1 MWDIVEIANEA
12 ILIIDAAEVERRW
25 LVRACQRAKFKVIE
39 AAGAIEGLFET
50 LERNPDLILLAEE
63 VPPMHAGDLLP
74 LLRRLTSAPIMI
86 VGGGGD
92 PEEVAAVDL
101 GADVYLRRP
110 FSASALIARAHALL
124 RRYRGSLASDFFV
137 SRIRDCLP
145 RLSPTEKRLLACLML
160 HNGRPVSPADLST
173 EAYGGTTTAGAVKM
187 ALWRLRHK
195 MGASG
200 LTMVA
205 HPGVG
210 YRLVME
216 EGLYASAQKAS

>member
-1 MWDIVEIANEA
+1 MWDIVEVVNEA
-12 ILIIDAAEVERRW
+12 VLVIDAAEAERLW
-25 LVRACQRAKFKVIE
+25 LVRACRRAKFKVIE
-39 AAGAIEGLFET
+39 ATDAIEGLFET

-63 VPPMHAGDLLP
+63 VPPMRAGDILP
-74 LLRRLTSAPIMI
+74 LLRRLTSAPILI

-92 PEEVAAVDL
+92 PEEIAAVDL
-101 GADVYLRRP
+101 GADIYLRRP
-110 FSASALIARAHALL
+110 FSARALVARAHAVL
-124 RRYRGSLASDFFV
+124 RRYRGSLASDSIV

-160 HNGRPVSPADLST
+160 HNGRPVSAADLSR

-195 MGASG
+195 LGACG

-205 HPGVG
+205 HLGVG

-216 EGLYASAQKAS
+216 EGEYVSAQKAS

>member
-1 MWDIVEIANEA
+1 MLDIVEIVNEA
-12 ILIIDAAEVERRW
+12 ILIIDAAEVERLW
-25 LVRACQRAKFKVIE
+25 LVQACQRAKFKVIE

-63 VPPMHAGDLLP
+63 VPPMQAGDLLP
-74 LLRRLTSAPIMI
+74 LLRRLTSAPIII
-86 VGGGGD
+86 VGGGSD
-92 PEEVAAVDL
+92 PEEVSAVYL

-110 FSASALIARAHALL
+110 FSARALVARAHALL
-124 RRYRGSLASDFFV
+124 RRYHGSLASDSIV

-160 HNGRPVSPADLST
+160 HDGRPVSVADLSS
-173 EAYGGTTTAGAVKM
+173 EVYGGTTTAGAVKM
-187 ALWRLRHK
+187 ALWRLRYK
-195 MGASG
+195 LGACG

-216 EGLYASAQKAS
+216 EGQYASIQKAS

>member
-1 MWDIVEIANEA
+1 MWDIVEVVTEA
-12 ILIIDAAEVERRW
+12 ILVIDAAEAERLW
-25 LVRACQRAKFKVIE
+25 LVRACRRAKFKVIE
-39 AAGAIEGLFET
+39 ATGAIEGLFET

-63 VPPMHAGDLLP
+63 VPPMQAGDILP
-74 LLRRLTSAPIMI
+74 LLRRLTSAPILI

-92 PEEVAAVDL
+92 PEEIAAVDL

-110 FSASALIARAHALL
+110 FSARALLARAHAVL
-124 RRYRGSLASDFFV
+124 RRYRGSLASDSIV

-187 ALWRLRHK
+187 ALWRLRYK
-195 MGASG
+195 LGECG

-205 HPGVG
+205 HLGIG

-216 EGLYASAQKAS
+216 EGQYVSAQKAS

>member
-1 MWDIVEIANEA
+1 MWDIVAVVNEA
-12 ILIIDAAEVERRW
+12 ILVINAAEVERLW
-25 LVRACQRAKFKVIE
+25 LVRACQRAKFEVIE
-39 AAGAIEGLFET
+39 ADSAIEGLFET

-74 LLRRLTSAPIMI
+74 LLRRLTSAPILI

-92 PEEVAAVDL
+92 PEEIAAVDL
-101 GADVYLRRP
+101 GADIYLRRP
-110 FSASALIARAHALL
+110 FSARALVARAHAVL
-124 RRYRGSLASDFFV
+124 RRYRGSLASDFIV

-160 HNGRPVSPADLST
+160 HNGRPVASADLST
-173 EAYGGTTTAGAVKM
+173 EVYGGTTTAGAVKM

-195 MGASG
+195 LGACG

-205 HPGVG
+205 HLGVG

-216 EGLYASAQKAS
+216 EGQYASAQKAS